1 MCISHFTLCC
11 LSWAFLYVF
20 ITHSLGS
27 LPFFLIGLSL
37 LFLSLASSSRDNP
50 VHVWDAFY
58 GEVRASF
65 RPYNHLDELT
75 AAHSLCFSPDGS
87 QLYCGFD
94 KTVRVFYT
102 ERPGRDCEER
112 PTVGQLLTTPEK
124 FQLKTSNWWFVWFS
138 SASLKQI
145 APPNKRNNHIFH
157 KMCVFKH
164 VRF

>member
-1 MCISHFTLCC
+1 M
-11 LSWAFLYVF
+11 
-20 ITHSLGS
+20 
-27 LPFFLIGLSL
+27 SL
-37 LFLSLASSSRDNP
+37 LFHSLASSSRDNP
-50 VHVWDAFY
+50 IHVWDAFY

-112 PTVGQLLTTPEK
+112 PTVGELTTGL
-124 FQLKTSNWWFVWFS
+124 QIDLSLWLKS
-138 SASLKQI
+138 
-145 APPNKRNNHIFH
+145 
-157 KMCVFKH
+157 
-164 VRF
+164 

>member
-1 MCISHFTLCC
+1 MFCIHPDAGTSLFTPLALFISCCLPVLFPYVVITLCLC
-11 LSWAFLYVF
+11 FLFVWPL
-20 ITHSLGS
+20 TPP
-27 LPFFLIGLSL
+27 PFC
-37 LFLSLASSSRDNP
+37 SLASSSRDNP

-75 AAHSLCFSPDGS
+75 AAHSLCFSPDGT

-112 PTVGQLLTTPEK
+112 PTVGQ
-124 FQLKTSNWWFVWFS
+124 FS
-138 SASLKQI
+138 YSFS
-145 APPNKRNNHIFH
+145 
-157 KMCVFKH
+157 
-164 VRF
+164 

>member
-1 MCISHFTLCC
+1 MQGCSGLFHVVLLVLGQKLTIVLCSLTTQTFSYLLNAHFLKCLLIFLQFWLITLLYPSNASPLICFYFFSPLPC
-11 LSWAFLYVF
+11 LTSD
-20 ITHSLGS
+20 S
-27 LPFFLIGLSL
+27 FF
-37 LFLSLASSSRDNP
+37 SLASSSRDNP

-75 AAHSLCFSPDGS
+75 TAHSLCFSPDGT

-112 PTVGQLLTTPEK
+112 PTVGQ
-124 FQLKTSNWWFVWFS
+124 
-138 SASLKQI
+138 
-145 APPNKRNNHIFH
+145 
-157 KMCVFKH
+157 
-164 VRF
+164 

>member
-1 MCISHFTLCC
+1 MSSP
-11 LSWAFLYVF
+11 LSL
-20 ITHSLGS
+20 SLS
-27 LPFFLIGLSL
+27 PFAFFLSGLWPPP
-37 LFLSLASSSRDNP
+37 FRSLASSSRDNP

-75 AAHSLCFSPDGS
+75 AAHSLCFSPDGT

-112 PTVGQLLTTPEK
+112 PTVGQLLTVLTQ
-124 FQLKTSNWWFVWFS
+124 FQLK
-138 SASLKQI
+138 AS
-145 APPNKRNNHIFH
+145 F
-157 KMCVFKH
+157 
-164 VRF
+164 

>member
-1 MCISHFTLCC
+1 MSHFVIAVKKKIPTGTRLTP
-11 LSWAFLYVF
+11 LSILKISSPLFHYLHHSLYFLFSPSAFL
-20 ITHSLGS
+20 ICLHHSLS
-27 LPFFLIGLSL
+27 LSPFAFFLSGLWPPP
-37 LFLSLASSSRDNP
+37 FRSLASSSRDNP

-75 AAHSLCFSPDGS
+75 AAHSLCFSPDGT

-112 PTVGQLLTTPEK
+112 PTVGQLLTVLTQ
-124 FQLKTSNWWFVWFS
+124 FQLK
-138 SASLKQI
+138 AS
-145 APPNKRNNHIFH
+145 F
-157 KMCVFKH
+157 
-164 VRF
+164 